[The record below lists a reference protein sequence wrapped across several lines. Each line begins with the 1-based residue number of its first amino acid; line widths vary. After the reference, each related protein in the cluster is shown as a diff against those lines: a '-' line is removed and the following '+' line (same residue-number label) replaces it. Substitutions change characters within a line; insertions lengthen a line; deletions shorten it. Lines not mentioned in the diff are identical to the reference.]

1 MFGFVSV
8 IEYNHLKKLRNE
20 IFLEKEEIAHRCK
33 IELQKKDEEINKKD
47 EELSLRDDEII
58 KLRKLYLDELQRN
71 ILLAEQILVHDSMKK
86 CAIKK
91 RDEV

>member
-33 IELQKKDEEINKKD
+33 LELQKKDTEIQQRDEEIQKYK
-47 EELSLRDDEII
+47 
-58 KLRKLYLDELQRN
+58 KLYLDELQKR
-71 ILLAEQILVHDSMKK
+71 LELAETIRKMEGENENCKL
-86 CAIKK
+86 
-91 RDEV
+91 